1 MLNSLHRPLEFGRNC
16 DRLEFENSSGRF
28 LDLFCSANLTDGI
41 EVCLNQGK
49 SKKSVRV

>member
-16 DRLEFENSSGRF
+16 DSFESENFSGRF
-28 LDLFCSANLTDGI
+28 SDLFCSANLTDGI
-41 EVCLNQGK
+41 EVCLNQEK